1 MQEEAGMAEQEQ
13 WMQQLQDVGAYLEG
27 HFELT
32 TGRHSGQFFMLAR
45 LTERPWILA
54 QWAKQLA
61 SQVHTLGPL
70 GAVVGPAMGGI
81 IPGYAVAQELKGVR
95 MIFAEKGPDQTM
107 VLRRGFRIELDEP
120 VVVVEDAVTTGAS
133 VTKVIEAVEG
143 MGGRVMAVAA
153 LVDRTGGQ
161 SPWAIPL
168 LSVVSVAI
176 PSWIPS
182 QCPLCASEVA
192 LIRPKA

>member
-1 MQEEAGMAEQEQ
+1 MIRFWA
-13 WMQQLQDVGAYLEG
+13 L
-27 HFELT
+27 
-32 TGRHSGQFFMLAR
+32 GQTFPASLGCDCTKACKR
-45 LTERPWILA
+45 LGGSSL
-54 QWAKQLA
+54 
-61 SQVHTLGPL
+61 SQ
-70 GAVVGPAMGGI
+70 
-81 IPGYAVAQELKGVR
+81 
-95 MIFAEKGPDQTM
+95 KGPDQTM

-120 VVVVEDAVTTGAS
+120 VLVVEDAVTTGAS